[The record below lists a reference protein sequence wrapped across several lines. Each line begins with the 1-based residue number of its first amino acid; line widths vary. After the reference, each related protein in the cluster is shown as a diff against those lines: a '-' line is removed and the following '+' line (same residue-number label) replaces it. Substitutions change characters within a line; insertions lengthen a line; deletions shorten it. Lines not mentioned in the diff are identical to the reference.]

1 MRKDNIKTYIDNKVK
16 QGKDDISKV
25 NSLIEI
31 YLEGYI
37 HGALLEANEL
47 KDEYKEHEEE
57 IKEIL
62 KEFKEQSKE
71 AIKNNTYS
79 LDEETIKHMLFL
91 FTSQN
96 PPTHEIKKGE
106 LENEKSCILFKNINS

>member
-57 IKEIL
+57 MKEIL

-79 LDEETIKHMLFL
+79 LDEETIKDIIDIYIDMIILDETCTEGHLRTIAL
-91 FTSQN
+91 N
-96 PPTHEIKKGE
+96 E
-106 LENEKSCILFKNINS
+106 LKN

>member
-16 QGKDDISKV
+16 EGKDDISKV

-37 HGALLEANEL
+37 HLALLEAI
-47 KDEYKEHEEE
+47 EEME
-57 IKEIL
+57 EMKEIL

-79 LDEETIKHMLFL
+79 LDEETIKNIIDIYKDMIILDETCVESNL
-91 FTSQN
+91 RTLAL
-96 PPTHEIKKGE
+96 EE
-106 LENEKSCILFKNINS
+106 LKN

>member
-1 MRKDNIKTYIDNKVK
+1 MKKDDIKTYIDNKIKVC
-16 QGKDDISKV
+16 KDDISKV

-37 HGALLEANEL
+37 HGNLLEANEL
-47 KDEYKEHEEE
+47 KDEYKHLEEE
-57 IKEIL
+57 MKEIL

-79 LDEETIKHMLFL
+79 LDKETIKDVIDIYRNNMIILDETCVESKL
-91 FTSQN
+91 RTMALN
-96 PPTHEIKKGE
+96 E
-106 LENEKSCILFKNINS
+106 LKI

>member
-57 IKEIL
+57 MKEIL

-79 LDEETIKHMLFL
+79 LDEETIKDIIDIYIDMIILDETCAEGHLRTIAL
-91 FTSQN
+91 N
-96 PPTHEIKKGE
+96 E
-106 LENEKSCILFKNINS
+106 LKN